1 MYRQITATDLA
12 ARIGSEDPPFV
23 LDVRNP
29 DEHEAWK
36 IATSVNIPVTE
47 LADRLGEL
55 PAGTALVVHCA
66 ARARSAQP
74 AAVLVDAGFDV
85 AQLSGGMGSW
95 AEVYATPHLPAGPPH
110 VMHVRLRATRTY

>member
-12 ARIGSEDPPFV
+12 ARIGPEDPPFV

-66 ARARSAQP
+66 AGARPPQAAAVPRSAGRR
-74 AAVLVDAGFDV
+74 VGD
-85 AQLSGGMGSW
+85 GGGSPCRFRGG
-95 AEVYATPHLPAGPPH
+95 A
-110 VMHVRLRATRTY
+110 